1 MSKRKL
7 TKQQRERIKA
17 QEHKLTVNTEH
28 VLPGLVIARFGQ
40 LAEIETLQGSRVT
53 CHIRPNL
60 SDIVAGDHISWVEEG
75 DSQGVVVSCMPRHS
89 SLYRTSP
96 RRKKLIAANVS
107 QLMIVIAPEPA
118 YSSMLLDSY
127 LVVAELNHLK
137 PTIVINKID
146 LPSDDLVREITEI
159 YQPLGYSFTTTSKS
173 HQQASS
179 ELNPYLNHEVS
190 VFVGQSGV
198 GKSSI
203 INRLLPHETIE
214 TSDISS
220 ISQLGKHT
228 TSQSRYYHLP
238 QGGALI
244 DSPGIREFG
253 LWGIDKR
260 TLCQGFVDIYPISKT
275 CRFRDCDHETS
286 HDCAV
291 ISAVENGELHEKRYR
306 SFIQLNHQFEQR

>member
-7 TKQQRERIKA
+7 TKQQRERVKA
-17 QEHKLTVNTEH
+17 QENKLSTHTDQ

-40 LAEIETLQGSRVT
+40 LAEIESENGDRII
-53 CHIRPNL
+53 CAIRPNL
-60 SDIVAGDHISWVEEG
+60 ADIVAGDHISWVDEG
-75 DSQGVVVSCMPRHS
+75 NDQGVVVSCMSRHS

-96 RRKKLIAANVS
+96 RRKKLIAANVT
-107 QLMIVIAPEPA
+107 QLMIVIAPEPV
-118 YSSMLLDSY
+118 YSPMLLDSY
-127 LVVAELNHLK
+127 LVVAELNNLK
-137 PTIVINKID
+137 PTIIINKTD
-146 LPSDDLVREITEI
+146 LSCDDLLKEISEI
-159 YQPLGYSFTTTSKS
+159 YSPLGYTFTATSRE
-173 HQQASS
+173 HQEADT
-179 ELNPYLNHEVS
+179 ELNPFLNHEVS

-203 INRLLPHETIE
+203 INRLLPHESLQTSTI
-214 TSDISS
+214 SK

-260 TLCQGFVDIYPISKT
+260 TLCQGFIDIYPTAQT
-275 CRFRDCDHETS
+275 CRFRDCNHETS
-286 HDCAV
+286 RDCAV
-291 ISAVENGELHEKRYR
+291 IAAVEKGLIHPNRYR
-306 SFIQLNHQFEQR
+306 SFIQLAHQFEQR